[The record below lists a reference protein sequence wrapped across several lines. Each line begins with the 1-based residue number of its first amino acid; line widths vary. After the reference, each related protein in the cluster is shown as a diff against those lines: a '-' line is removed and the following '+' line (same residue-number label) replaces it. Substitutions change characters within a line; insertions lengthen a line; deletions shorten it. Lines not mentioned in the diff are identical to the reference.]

1 MKQLGD
7 TNVKGTCKVVLRK
20 LKSAYTQIS
29 FQEILDRLR
38 NLTQDFRVVIEQR
51 AAIGDRRKPESKL
64 GEVLDKSIVHFRM
77 VQAAAKD
84 LHAVVST
91 ALSLACLD
99 YSECQVYLGI
109 QPSQNGASP
118 EFRFGIG
125 SFNIVDSIGIRN
137 DPLWLKAQ
145 VLTAAV
151 QSKDPEKVAVFEESL
166 IRKTVLERPLHQVS
180 AKRAKKTVRFM
191 SPSPSWDGTAAQ
203 HDELSLKTHS
213 LLRDVDLCSEPQRS
227 HVSSK
232 SEAARC
238 IGVLAHTAG
247 SRYLLSFDSHEDT
260 FPPNSESK
268 PLKFISLA
276 SLFATSQ
283 GANKA
288 ARLSFFDRVRLARLL
303 ATAVLQFH
311 ATPWLK
317 HTLCSKDVFFHSV
330 DSSIIKT
337 ISVQNEVYLNTAI
350 RGPDCPALRGSP
362 FRSPPRVRNQQL
374 FALGVILIELA
385 YEAPLHSLQKPTDV
399 ASHDDQNTDYYIADR
414 VRLTVSSML
423 GPMYADLIR
432 KCIHCDFGRGNNLE
446 DPALQ
451 ESFYVEVVQGLEELE
466 AKFHSFGLGG

>member
-1 MKQLGD
+1 MTQLGD
-7 TNVKGTCKVVLRK
+7 TNVRTSKVVRRK

-91 ALSLACLD
+91 ALSLARLD

-109 QPSQNGASP
+109 QPSQNGSSP

-145 VLTAAV
+145 VLTTAV
-151 QSKDPEKVAVFEESL
+151 QSKDPEKVAVFEESFV
-166 IRKTVLERPLHQVS
+166 RKTVLERPLHQEP

-191 SPSPSWDGTAAQ
+191 SPSPSWDEAAAQ
-203 HDELSLKTHS
+203 DDEFSLKAHR
-213 LLRDVDLCSEPQRS
+213 LLRDVEICSSLQSS
-227 HVSSK
+227 HVRSK

-238 IGVLAHTAG
+238 IGILAHTAG
-247 SRYLLSFDSHEDT
+247 SRCLLSFDSHEDA
-260 FPPNSESK
+260 FPPDPESK

-276 SLFATSQ
+276 SCFATSQ

-317 HTLCSKDVFFHSV
+317 HTLCSKYVFFHSV

-350 RGPDCPALRGSP
+350 RGPDCPVLREPP

-432 KCIHCDFGRGNNLE
+432 KCIHCDFGRGDNLE

-451 ESFYVEVVQGLEELE
+451 ENFYVEVVQGLEELE